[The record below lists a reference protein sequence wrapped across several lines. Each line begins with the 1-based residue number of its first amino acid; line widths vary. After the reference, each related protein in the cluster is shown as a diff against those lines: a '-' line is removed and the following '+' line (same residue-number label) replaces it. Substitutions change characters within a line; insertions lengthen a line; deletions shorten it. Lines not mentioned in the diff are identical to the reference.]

1 MRAYLQLLRA
11 PNVFTAAADILLGF
25 FFTHDSLGAW
35 PQLALLVAASC
46 SLYLA
51 GMVLNDVFDLAQ
63 DATERPFRP
72 IPSGRVSEAAAMRLG
87 AGLLVAGVGFGWLT
101 TWFAGDTRPGLV
113 ASGLAGA
120 VLSYDGLLK
129 KTPVGPLMMGL
140 CRTLNVLLGMS
151 ASQDEWSAV
160 HLAVA
165 LGIGIYI
172 TGVTVFARS
181 EARES
186 GRGQL
191 TLGLVLM
198 LAGLGVLDRLM
209 YWVRGDEWPPVFVP
223 PRWSVFWLLVA
234 ALVSWRCVRA
244 IVVPD
249 PRNVQS
255 AVRYCILSLIVIDAG
270 ACLAVHDLSY
280 SLSILAL
287 LIPMIALGRW
297 IYST

>member
-63 DATERPFRP
+63 DAAERPFRP
-72 IPSGRVSEAAAMRLG
+72 IPSGRVSKAVATRLG

-101 TWFAGDTRPGLV
+101 TWLAGDLRPGLV

-120 VLSYDGLLK
+120 VLAYDGLLK
-129 KTPVGPLMMGL
+129 KTPVGPLVMGL
-140 CRTLNVLLGMS
+140 CRTLNVMLGMS
-151 ASQDEWSAV
+151 ASQDEWSVV

-209 YWVRGDEWPPVFVP
+209 YWVRGDEWPPIFVP

-287 LIPMIALGRW
+287 LVPTIALGRW